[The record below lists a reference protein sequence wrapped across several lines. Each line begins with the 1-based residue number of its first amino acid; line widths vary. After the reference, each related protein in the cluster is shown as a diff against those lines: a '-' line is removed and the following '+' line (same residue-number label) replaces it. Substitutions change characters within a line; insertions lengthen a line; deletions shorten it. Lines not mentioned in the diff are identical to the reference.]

1 MVRVGQKPERSVCR
15 RTKRSVSVV
24 AHSRLLRIHSLF
36 VIPDPSPCSFFLTP
50 PPPHP
55 PTFCFT
61 RSTVHYANEP
71 QSVGTEASL
80 TPRRLV
86 PPLPPSSHSFLS
98 LPDSFSLFSRLILP
112 SLHCSRS
119 SSRCAEATVL
129 VGFRLT
135 FRASCIFFPSFS
147 SESRGRVN
155 VRFHA
160 LDRGYSSIDESI
172 DPGSVSVWFKWLW
185 FFFFSSLKASFIRGD
200 ITKINAAKGIN
211 EKKNYFGKSIFFF
224 FLDKSNLWESR
235 CSGKYYKWVLN
246 CDTLITWCSY
256 LVVRINF
263 RNDRVFN
270 RCAQP
275 TTNNNEFSN
284 LNSFTRILI

>member
-50 PPPHP
+50 LPPP

-185 FFFFSSLKASFIRGD
+185 FFFF
-200 ITKINAAKGIN
+200 
-211 EKKNYFGKSIFFF
+211 FFF
-224 FLDKSNLWESR
+224 KSFVHSR
-235 CSGKYYKWVLN
+235 WYYEDQ
-246 CDTLITWCSY
+246 C
-256 LVVRINF
+256 RE
-263 RNDRVFN
+263 RNKRKEKLFW
-270 RCAQP
+270 
-275 TTNNNEFSN
+275 
-284 LNSFTRILI
+284 